1 MSVARM
7 PHTYNPSSFWGLLKS
22 KPIPHATGTPTPPE
36 AATGPTGGI
45 SRRSFFCAGAL
56 GSLCLMSLAA
66 CGTTQPSDA
75 GSTTESGSATQSGEA
90 ATAGGVIR
98 VGMEAAYAPYN
109 WQTMEESEYTIPIEN
124 VDGAYADGY
133 DVQIAR
139 LVADALGTEAVAVKL
154 DFDGLIEALNAGQVD
169 LIVAG
174 MSATEERRQSI
185 DFSEPYFEETYGLFV
200 QQGSPFE
207 GAATL
212 AEFSGASVLGQKGTI
227 LDEVIDEIPGVNHL
241 NPVDTEPDVL
251 ARLVQG
257 TCDAATYVQQNEE
270 GYLRANP
277 SLVAIQFAEGD
288 GFATT
293 SPVNVGV
300 RKDDADTLATVNSV
314 LTDLSEVERQE
325 IWNAACERQPQ

>member
-7 PHTYNPSSFWGLLKS
+7 PRTYNPSSFWGLLKS

-36 AATGPTGGI
+36 AASGPTGGI
-45 SRRSFFCAGAL
+45 SRRSFFYAGAL

-66 CGTTQPSDA
+66 CGTTQPSTGAADA
-75 GSTTESGSATQSGEA
+75 QSDGVVSS
-90 ATAGGVIR
+90 GGVIR

-124 VDGAYADGY
+124 VSGAYADGY

-139 LVADALGTEAVAVKL
+139 RVAEALGAEAVAVKL

-174 MSATEERRQSI
+174 MSATDERRQSI
-185 DFSEPYFEETYGLFV
+185 DFSDPYFEETYGLFV
-200 QQGSPFE
+200 QQGSPYE
-207 GAATL
+207 DAATL
-212 AEFSGASVLGQKGTI
+212 ADFSGASVLGQKGTI

-277 SLVAIQFAEGD
+277 TLVAIQFAEGD
-288 GFATT
+288 GFDTT
-293 SPVNVGV
+293 SPVNVGI

-314 LTDLSEVERQE
+314 LADLSEVERQE